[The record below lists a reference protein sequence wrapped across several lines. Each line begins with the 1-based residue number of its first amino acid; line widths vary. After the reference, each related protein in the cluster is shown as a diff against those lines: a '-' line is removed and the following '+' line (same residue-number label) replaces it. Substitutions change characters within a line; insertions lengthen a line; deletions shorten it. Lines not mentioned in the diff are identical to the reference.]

1 MAATPD
7 ETIDLLAAYA
17 LGALEPAEME
27 QVSQLLREKPELRA
41 LVAELRAT
49 ADMMPLALEATPP
62 ADLRQRTLDYA
73 TGRTRRVVTSRQHVA
88 ATLWKRLTLA
98 FGGATALLAIGFT
111 LLIGQLSAT
120 QAELARSQ
128 AEQRQIAAVMAQPN
142 ALVSLSGAGGQGAIV
157 QNTNGDLVMAVSLP
171 PLQPGRAYQLWFIR
185 ANQAPIPATVFQVD
199 QNGVALVTLTG
210 TDANGT
216 DTFAITDEPAS
227 GSDAPTTSPLLAG
240 SSTIEG

>member
-7 ETIDLLAAYA
+7 ETMDLLAAYA

-27 QVSQLLREKPELRA
+27 QVSQLLREKPELQA

-49 ADMMPLALEATPP
+49 ADMIPLALEATPP

-73 TGRTRRVVTSRQHVA
+73 TGRTKRVAASREYVA

-142 ALVSLSGAGGQGAIV
+142 ALVSLTGAGGQGAIV
-157 QNTNGDLVMAVSLP
+157 QNANGDLVMAVSLP

-185 ANQAPIPATVFQVD
+185 GNQAPIPSTVFQVD
-199 QNGVALVTLTG
+199 QNGVALVTLAG
-210 TDANGT
+210 TDASGT